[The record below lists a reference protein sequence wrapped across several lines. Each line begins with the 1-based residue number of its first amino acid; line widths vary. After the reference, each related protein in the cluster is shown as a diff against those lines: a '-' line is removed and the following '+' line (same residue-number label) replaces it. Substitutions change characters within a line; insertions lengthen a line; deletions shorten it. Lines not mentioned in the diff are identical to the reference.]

1 MFKANVTN
9 IAAKSQLVV
18 KLNGAVVTNFVLA
31 NSVIICNA
39 ALVNGNN
46 IFEVTATNNDGSDTK
61 TAIVVYKPKVL
72 SIPPVVNLVNPQFEM
87 NASDD
92 AFYVFKLSVLNVN
105 TKSDIELL
113 FNGVSQ
119 SNFTY
124 DATTKEVVFQ
134 TNLVTGDNTVS
145 VKGTNQFGTDSK
157 TIHVNYTPH
166 VALQL
171 PPIITFVNPAVWDLA
186 RKM

>member
-1 MFKANVTN
+1 MDKANVTN

-72 SIPPVVNLVNPQFEM
+72 SIPPV
-87 NASDD
+87 
-92 AFYVFKLSVLNVN
+92 
-105 TKSDIELL
+105 
-113 FNGVSQ
+113 
-119 SNFTY
+119 
-124 DATTKEVVFQ
+124 
-134 TNLVTGDNTVS
+134 
-145 VKGTNQFGTDSK
+145 
-157 TIHVNYTPH
+157 
-166 VALQL
+166 
-171 PPIITFVNPAVWDLA
+171 
-186 RKM
+186 